1 MRSLMPSSRFNALT
15 SPEELATLT
24 LSKGFVPQNTLA
36 NNDWAV
42 RNFMEWA
49 EWRRKEHPGDPVPGD
64 VLTCVDATTNGCH
77 CTS

>member
-1 MRSLMPSSRFNALT
+1 MDKENATTVSSHKSIYPVTSRSLVPSSRFNALT
-15 SPEELATLT
+15 SPELAT

-49 EWRRKEHPGDPVPGD
+49 EWRRKEHPGDPVQ
-64 VLTCVDATTNGCH
+64 
-77 CTS
+77 

>member
-1 MRSLMPSSRFNALT
+1 MLT
-15 SPEELATLT
+15 SPEELATLNLT

-64 VLTCVDATTNGCH
+64 VLTCIDATTNGCH
-77 CTS
+77 CTL